1 MTSGQFKIRF
11 VKRATVPLAENEK
24 VSLWDTDD
32 LACGTIARQLDSITM
47 KGTWR
52 VSAIGNF
59 LGSGILG
66 RILIRPI
73 FEKARTED
81 ISVQHVERI
90 VVGKK
95 WTGKTV
101 YHVFHNRDGGMSEVH
116 TFTAGTETDAPALE
130 GFLRSIVSQDRFHTA
145 S

>member
-1 MTSGQFKIRF
+1 MTSGQFKISF
-11 VKRATVPLAENEK
+11 VKKATVPLADNEK
-24 VSLWDTDD
+24 VSLWDDMTG
-32 LACGTIARQLDSITM
+32 GTIALQQDTVSM
-47 KGTWR
+47 QGTWR

-66 RILIRPI
+66 FILIRPI
-73 FEKARTED
+73 FQKSRTEN
-81 ISVQHVERI
+81 IPVQHVERI

-101 YHVFHNRDGGMSEVH
+101 YHLFQSRDAGMSEVH
-116 TFTAGTETDAPALE
+116 TFTAGAETDAPALE
-130 GFLRSIVSQDRFHTA
+130 GFLRSIVSQDRFQTA